1 MQLSFNPQSF
11 ADRQTTSTNARKAL
25 LERFKARPKADDPV
39 MLQRRAEREGF
50 ARARA
55 EREVEKA
62 KIRAE
67 AERLAAIEQ
76 ERIAEQEREE
86 ERARE
91 AAIAAEQARIQA
103 ERPRKVLLEA
113 VSYMQMRSS
122 RNRR

>member
-1 MQLSFNPQSF
+1 MSFNAQSF
-11 ADRQTTSTNARKAL
+11 ADRQATSTNARKAL

-39 MLQRRAEREGF
+39 MLQRRAERESF

-91 AAIAAEQARIQA
+91 AAIAAEQARIEA

>member
-1 MQLSFNPQSF
+1 MSFNPQSF
-11 ADRQTTSTNARKAL
+11 ADRQATSANARKAL
-25 LERFKARPKADDPV
+25 LERFQARPKADDPV

-55 EREVEKA
+55 EREVERA

-76 ERIAEQEREE
+76 ERIAEAEREAQ
-86 ERARE
+86 RLRE
-91 AAIAAEQARIQA
+91 ATIKAEQARIEA

>member
-1 MQLSFNPQSF
+1 MSFNPQSF
-11 ADRQTTSTNARKAL
+11 ADRQAASTNARKVL
-25 LERFKARPKADDPV
+25 LERFKARPKADDPL

-50 ARARA
+50 AKARA

-62 KIRAE
+62 AIRAE
-67 AERLAAIEQ
+67 AERLAALER
-76 ERIAEQEREE
+76 ERIAEAEREA
-86 ERARE
+86 ERLRE
-91 AAIAAEQARIQA
+91 AAIVAEQARIEA

>member
-1 MQLSFNPQSF
+1 MSFNPQSF

-25 LERFKARPKADDPV
+25 LERFKARPKADDPI
-39 MLQRRAEREGF
+39 MLQRRTEREGF
-50 ARARA
+50 AKARA

-67 AERLAAIEQ
+67 AERLAALEQ
-76 ERIAEQEREE
+76 ERIAEEMREE

-91 AAIAAEQARIQA
+91 AAVVAEQARIEA